1 MKFLIRTLGIALL
14 MGSIAAALAQS
25 PGAEDIA
32 SEAGMDEAL
41 EPCLPGSETDGT
53 GDGTADGQS
62 DAVPCEEQ
70 ALETAEAEEP
80 LPGEAAEDNF
90 ADDEYFEPETTGADV
105 TAEEEIESGE
115 EISEDYPV
123 PLPADI

>member
-1 MKFLIRTLGIALL
+1 MKVFISALGMALL
-14 MGSIAAALAQS
+14 LGSFAAALAQS
-25 PGAEDIA
+25 PVAEDTV
-32 SEAGMDEAL
+32 SEAGVDEPL
-41 EPCLPGSETDGT
+41 DPCLPGSETDGT

-62 DAVPCEEQ
+62 DAADCEEQ
-70 ALETAEAEEP
+70 ALETTAAEVP

-90 ADDEYFEPETTGADV
+90 ADDEYFEPETTGDDV

-115 EISEDYPV
+115 EISEDFPV